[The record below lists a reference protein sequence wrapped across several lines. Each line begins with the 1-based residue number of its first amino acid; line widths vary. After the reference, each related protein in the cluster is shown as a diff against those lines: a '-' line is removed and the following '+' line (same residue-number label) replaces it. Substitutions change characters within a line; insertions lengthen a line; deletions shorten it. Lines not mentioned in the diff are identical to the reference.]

1 MIERK
6 FVSNNIKE
14 FQVSEYISETL
25 KNVGHS
31 HTKIQKTPVG
41 EKIIIFASRPGLI
54 VGRKG
59 ENIKKL
65 TKTLKT
71 KFKFENPQIEIKEV
85 EKIQLDAQIM
95 AERVSSTLER
105 FGASQFKGIGHKT
118 MAEVINNGA
127 LGIEI
132 IISGKIPGARAKSWR
147 FYQGYL
153 KKCGDIA
160 VSGVRTAY
168 ATAKLKSGVIGIK
181 LKIMPPDIMLPDK
194 VELRKDVK
202 TIVEEVPAEQES
214 KKKDTKKKPTRKKTT
229 KKKVPAKKEETTSEK
244 EIKETPEGAA

>member
-6 FVSNNIKE
+6 FVASNIKE

-71 KFKFENPQIEIKEV
+71 KFNFENPQIEIKEV
-85 EKIQLDAQIM
+85 ENIALDAQIM
-95 AERVSSTLER
+95 AERISSTLER
-105 FGASQFKGIGHKT
+105 FGSSQFKGIGHKT
-118 MAEVINNGA
+118 IAEVINSGA

-132 IISGKIPGARAKSWR
+132 LMSGKIPGARAKSWR

-160 VSGVRTAY
+160 MTGVRAAY
-168 ATAKLKSGVIGIK
+168 ATAKLKSGIIGIQV
-181 LKIMPPDIMLPDK
+181 KIMPPDIKLPDR
-194 VELRKDVK
+194 VELREEPE
-202 TIVEEVPAEQES
+202 TIVEALEE
-214 KKKDTKKKPTRKKTT
+214 KKEEKKETKKKSPRKKPT
-229 KKKVPAKKEETTSEK
+229 KKTPKKEEQVKQETPHEEK
-244 EIKETPEGAA
+244 E